1 MIDVRIV
8 FIMLQKP
15 MYNVSRDR
23 FGGGGRRTEGPCS
36 VRCTTVR
43 QSRAVL
49 TWICAR
55 TFLGD
60 FLGAHRRVGRGW

>member
-23 FGGGGRRTEGPCS
+23 FGGGGAS
-36 VRCTTVR
+36 Y
-43 QSRAVL
+43 
-49 TWICAR
+49 
-55 TFLGD
+55 
-60 FLGAHRRVGRGW
+60 